1 MQLKMQVRN
10 TGATNNLRSYVER
23 RLGFALDRFEQRIR
37 RVSICLADLNGPR
50 GGVDKVCRIQ
60 AQVSLA
66 GTLTVEERSADIYR
80 AVDGAAHR
88 LQKSVRRTLRRRRG
102 SQRRG
107 PARQMHHTARE
118 PEDARGIRSA
128 GADIVL

>member
-1 MQLKMQVRN
+1 MQLEMQVRN
-10 TGATNNLRSYVER
+10 AGAASSLRTYVER
-23 RLGFALDRFEQRIR
+23 RLAFALDRFEQRIR
-37 RVSICLADLNGPR
+37 RVSIRLSDLNGPR

-60 AQVSLA
+60 AQVSPA

-102 SQRRG
+102 SQRRVSARRMQNPTLG
-107 PARQMHHTARE
+107 PE
-118 PEDARGIRSA
+118 EVRGIPPGGTDMA
-128 GADIVL
+128 L